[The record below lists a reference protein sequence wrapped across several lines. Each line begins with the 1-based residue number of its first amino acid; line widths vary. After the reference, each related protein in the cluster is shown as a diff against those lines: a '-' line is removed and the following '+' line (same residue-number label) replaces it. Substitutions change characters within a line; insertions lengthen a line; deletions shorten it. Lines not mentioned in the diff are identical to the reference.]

1 MMSSTSSPSN
11 APVQIHID
19 GASRGNP
26 GPAACGI
33 VVESAKGELLKEL
46 AHTFGKTTN
55 NVAEYRALLAALE
68 YAVEA
73 GYPDVALYSDSQ
85 LLTRQ
90 ILGEYKVK
98 KPDLIPL
105 HRRAKELIAR
115 FESFS
120 ITHVP
125 REENR
130 EADRLANQVLDGG
143 AVSSLPLTSK
153 DRAKN
158 QTKSGAKNRAAS
170 VRFRAEVRRGSLHPL
185 EAVEFK
191 EGEEVEVEIRRR
203 ARDSKPT

>member
-1 MMSSTSSPSN
+1 MMSSTSSPSD

-33 VVESAKGELLKEL
+33 LVESAQGERLKEL
-46 AHTFGKTTN
+46 ALPLGRTTN

-68 YAVEA
+68 YAVQA
-73 GYPDVALYSDSQ
+73 GYRDVALYSDSQ

-98 KPDLIPL
+98 KPNLIPL
-105 HRRAKELIAR
+105 HRRAKEWIAR

-120 ITHVP
+120 ITHVC

-130 EADRLANQVLDGG
+130 QADRLANRVLDGG
-143 AVSSLPLTSK
+143 ELSPFSLPSN
-153 DRAKN
+153 DR
-158 QTKSGAKNRAAS
+158 AKNRAAA
-170 VRFRAEVRRGSLHPL
+170 VRFRAEVRRGALHPL
-185 EAVEFK
+185 EAVELK
-191 EGEEVEVEIRRR
+191 EGEEVEVEVRRP

>member
-1 MMSSTSSPSN
+1 MMSSPSD

-33 VVESAKGELLKEL
+33 VVESAQGERLKEL
-46 AHTFGKTTN
+46 ALTLGRTTN

-68 YAVEA
+68 YAVQA
-73 GYPDVALYSDSQ
+73 GYRDVALYSDSQ

-105 HRRAKELIAR
+105 HRRAKEMIAR

-130 EADRLANQVLDGG
+130 QADRLANRVLDGG
-143 AVSSLPLTSK
+143 ELSPLSLPSK

-158 QTKSGAKNRAAS
+158 QAAS

-185 EAVEFK
+185 EAVELK
-191 EGEEVEVEIRRR
+191 EGEEVEVEVRRR

>member
-1 MMSSTSSPSN
+1 MMSSTSSTSD

-33 VVESAKGELLKEL
+33 VVESAQGERLKEL
-46 AHTFGKTTN
+46 ALPLGRTTN

-68 YAVEA
+68 YAVQA
-73 GYPDVALYSDSQ
+73 GYRDVALYSDSQ

-98 KPDLIPL
+98 KPDLITL
-105 HRRAKELIAR
+105 HRRAKEWIAR

-130 EADRLANQVLDGG
+130 QADRLANRVLDGG
-143 AVSSLPLTSK
+143 ELSPLSLPSK

-158 QTKSGAKNRAAS
+158 QAAS

-185 EAVEFK
+185 EAVELK
-191 EGEEVEVEIRRR
+191 EEEEVEVEVRRR

>member
-1 MMSSTSSPSN
+1 MMSSPSD

-33 VVESAKGELLKEL
+33 VVESAQGERLKEL
-46 AHTFGKTTN
+46 ALPLGRITN

-68 YAVEA
+68 YAVQA
-73 GYPDVALYSDSQ
+73 GYRDVALYSDSQ

-105 HRRAKELIAR
+105 HRRAKEWIAR

-130 EADRLANQVLDGG
+130 QADRLANRVLDGG
-143 AVSSLPLTSK
+143 ELSPLSLPSK
-153 DRAKN
+153 DRAKS
-158 QTKSGAKNRAAS
+158 QAKNRAAA

-185 EAVEFK
+185 EAVELK
-191 EGEEVEVEIRRR
+191 EGEEVEVEVRRPT
-203 ARDSKPT
+203 RDSKPT